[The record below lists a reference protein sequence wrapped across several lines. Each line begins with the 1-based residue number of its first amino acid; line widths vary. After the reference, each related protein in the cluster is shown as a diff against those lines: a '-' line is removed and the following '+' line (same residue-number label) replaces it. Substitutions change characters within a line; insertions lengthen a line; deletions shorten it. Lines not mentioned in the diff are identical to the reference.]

1 MKVAAELFEC
11 YGYLPYFG
19 DRHTCEFL
27 SGYINHNHR
36 AIRQYGLIRTSI
48 AKRRQLRAADLKQVL
63 GWIAGREEMPSQR
76 SRETAADIINAVT
89 LGHEFVDVVNLP
101 NQGQVSNLEAL
112 KTGPYGRCVW
122 ACDNDV
128 ADHQVVNVEFAGG
141 QTASLTTTAFAQ
153 SRDRQARVF
162 GSKGELRG
170 DGSNIE
176 VFDYLTEQTTV
187 TQAGIVSDGSILSG
201 HGGGDYALMDAFVAA
216 LAENDQSRILSGP
229 RESLETHLTVF
240 AAEKARHENRVV
252 EMTEMGGT

>member
-1 MKVAAELFEC
+1 MLLAKGCHDLDWLRHMVGVPCRKVSSFGGLYYFRPERRPAKAAERCLDC
-11 YGYLPYFG
+11 
-19 DRHTCEFL
+19 
-27 SGYINHNHR
+27 
-36 AIRQYGLIRTSI
+36 AIESDCAYS
-48 AKRRQLRAADLKQVL
+48 AKRIYLDRR
-63 GWIAGREEMPSQR
+63 AGRGNFGWP
-76 SRETAADIINAVT
+76 
-89 LGHEFVDVVNLP
+89 VDVLTSDLSVA
-101 NQGQVSNLEAL
+101 GVTEAL

-141 QTASLTTTAFAQ
+141 QTASLTSTAFAQ
-153 SRDRQARVF
+153 TRDRQTRVF

-187 TQAGIVSDGSILSG
+187 TQAGVVSDGSILSG

-216 LAENDQSRILSGP
+216 LAENDPSRILSGP
-229 RESLETHLTVF
+229 RESLVTHLMVF
-240 AAEKARHENRVV
+240 AAEKARRENRVV